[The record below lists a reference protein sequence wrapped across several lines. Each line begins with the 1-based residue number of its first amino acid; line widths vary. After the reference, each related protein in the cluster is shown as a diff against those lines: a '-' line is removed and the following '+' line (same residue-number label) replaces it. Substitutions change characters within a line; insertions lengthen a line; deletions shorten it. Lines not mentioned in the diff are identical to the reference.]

1 MTVSEERRHALYLGL
16 ESVLG
21 RERAATM
28 MEMLPPLGWA
38 EVATRTDLAHQQVVL
53 RTELEAFRTSLRA
66 EMASLRA
73 ELQGEMASLRAELQ
87 GEMASL
93 RAEVKQDV
101 ASLRAEVKQDV
112 ASLRAEVK
120 EDVAS
125 LRSEVRALAGEV
137 DRMGDRVLAR
147 LEARINDA
155 LVSQTRWVVGSV
167 LATFVAFAGIV
178 LGLGR

>member
-53 RTELEAFRTSLRA
+53 RTELETLRTSLRA
-66 EMASLRA
+66 EMTSLRA
-73 ELQGEMASLRAELQ
+73 ELQGQMTSLRT
-87 GEMASL
+87 
-93 RAEVKQDV
+93 
-101 ASLRAEVKQDV
+101 
-112 ASLRAEVK
+112 EVK

-125 LRSEVRALAGEV
+125 LRSEVHALAGEV
-137 DRMGDRVLAR
+137 DRVGDRVLTR

-178 LGLGR
+178 LGIGR

>member
-73 ELQGEMASLRAELQ
+73 ELRGEMASLRAELRGEMASLRTELQ

-93 RAEVKQDV
+93 RTELQGEM
-101 ASLRAEVKQDV
+101 ASLRG
-112 ASLRAEVK
+112 EVK

-125 LRSEVRALAGEV
+125 LRSEVQALAGEV
-137 DRMGDRVLAR
+137 DRVGDRVLVQ